1 MKGQQIT
8 NIRKAV
14 CIMANELRKTGLNLS
29 AAFVKAWRRVKESMT
44 VRAAGVTF
52 KNRQE
57 ILKFLSQFKL
67 EDLNI
72 SLKREPDNAYDR
84 NAIQVIAHVKSI
96 RKQAHIGYIPK
107 GLSNELA
114 KVIDKGVNITANTL
128 GVIGGYSYKESYG
141 LLLNIS
147 I

>member
-1 MKGQQIT
+1 M
-8 NIRKAV
+8 
-14 CIMANELRKTGLNLS
+14 S
-29 AAFVKAWRRVKESMT
+29 AAFVKAWRRVKESMA

-72 SLKREPDNAYDR
+72 SLKREPDNTYDR
-84 NAIQVIAHVKSI
+84 NAIQVIAHIKSI

-114 KVIDKGVNITANTL
+114 KVIDKGVNITANML